1 MALSKLTKV
10 GYELCDVEIV
20 QAPISYIDHR
30 AQCNPYF
37 KYRGMDKEYYPVIVS
52 PMGAVTNE
60 KNYKTWLNEGFMC
73 VVPRTVD
80 IEERL
85 NIMYEAF
92 SSFSLNE
99 AEDVLVNLDLGDK
112 TVYVCID
119 LAQGTMNRLYTI
131 CKHLKKTYGNQ
142 MILMTGNVI
151 PNSFTTLLPP

>member
-37 KYRGMDKEYYPVIVS
+37 KYKGMDKEYYPVIVS

-99 AEDVLVNLDLGDK
+99 AEDVLVNLDLGNK
-112 TVYVCID
+112 TVYVCIP
-119 LAQGTMNRLYTI
+119 R
-131 CKHLKKTYGNQ
+131 
-142 MILMTGNVI
+142 TGYNE
-151 PNSFTTLLPP
+151 